1 MKRAIAL
8 SLLAFLALR
17 AHAASIDA
25 KALESLIDGVMAAE
39 MKKQQ
44 IPGAAFI
51 LVQNGR
57 VVLAKGYGLADVE
70 RKKPVD
76 PATTIFPIGSITKVF
91 TATAVVQLAERG
103 KLDLDADV
111 NRYLKTVRVPA
122 TYPAP
127 VTARHLLTH
136 TAGFD
141 ELRGR
146 LLESA
151 DERVQPLDEFLG
163 PRLVRVRPPGEMTAY
178 SSFGVSLAGL
188 LVEDV
193 SGLSYERYLTC
204 NVWAPLRMN
213 RTHITTPETQRDD
226 RAVAYEADDA
236 GKLVA
241 IPWERYHSTPA
252 SSIDS
257 TATDMGRYMLALL
270 GEGILDGQRILS
282 AKSVRAMTTQQI
294 TTHPRLPGFGYI
306 FQMANTNGQRI
317 VEHGGN
323 IGGFHSLMTLLP
335 DHETGFFVVAH
346 REGADL
352 RDPIRHAILDRW
364 FPNPNPPVPPRANPA
379 TAEHLARLAGVYR
392 ANIWCHTC
400 PFDPDRVQDVSVS
413 VNSDGS
419 IKVWDQSWIEV
430 SPLFFRSADG
440 KRRIGFHED
449 AKGNITAL
457 TSGSWMVMERLPD
470 RTP

>member
-1 MKRAIAL
+1 MKRLIVLLLFAR
-8 SLLAFLALR
+8 SL
-17 AHAASIDA
+17 HAAAIDT
-25 KALESLIDGVMAAE
+25 KGLETLIDGVMAAE
-39 MKKQQ
+39 MQRQQ

-76 PATTIFPIGSITKVF
+76 PARTIFPIGSITKVF
-91 TATAVVQLAERG
+91 TATAVVQLADRG
-103 KLDLDADV
+103 RLDLNADV

-122 TYPAP
+122 TYAAP

-136 TAGFD
+136 TGGFD

-151 DERVQPLDEFLG
+151 DERVQPLEVFLAS
-163 PRLVRVRPPGEMTAY
+163 RLIRVRPPEEMTAY
-178 SSFGVSLAGL
+178 SSFGASLAGL

-213 RTHITTPETQRDD
+213 HTHITTPETQRDD
-226 RAVAYEADDA
+226 LAVAYELE
-236 GKLVA
+236 GEKLVA

-252 SSIDS
+252 SSINS
-257 TATDMGRYMLALL
+257 TAADMGRYMLAIL
-270 GEGILDGQRILS
+270 GKGKLGDARILS
-282 AKSVRAMTTQQI
+282 AKAVREMTTQQV
-294 TTHPRLPGFGYI
+294 TMHPRIPGFGYG
-306 FQMANTNGQRI
+306 FQIADTNGQRI

-323 IGGFHSLMTLLP
+323 IGGFHSLLVLLP
-335 DHETGFFVVAH
+335 DHDTGFYVVAH

-352 RDPIRHAILDRW
+352 RGPVRKAILDRW
-364 FPNPNPPVPPRANPA
+364 FPRPNPLPPAPVADPA
-379 TAEHLARLAGVYR
+379 AVARLRRLEGTYR
-392 ANIWCHTC
+392 ANTWCHTC
-400 PFDPDRVQDVSVS
+400 PFDPDRVQDVRVS
-413 VNSDGS
+413 LNADGTLG
-419 IKVWDQSWIEV
+419 VWDERWIEV

-440 KRRIGFHED
+440 SRRIGFHED
-449 AKGNITAL
+449 ARGKITAL
-457 TSGSWMVMERLPD
+457 TSGSWMVMERLPNA
-470 RTP
+470 TP